1 MKAYRS
7 ILSFLLALVFLI
19 STSGFTLVYHY
30 CAGKISSVSLASS
43 QQCTCGGKHKK
54 SDCCKQ
60 KVVTH
65 KVQSSFLAKHI
76 QSITASSH
84 IALIPVSIIDVFPKP
99 ILATFYTTTIAFSPP
114 PENFPV
120 KFHSLL
126 I

>member
-7 ILSFLLALVFLI
+7 ILSFLLALVFMI
-19 STSGFTLVYHY
+19 STSGCTLVYHY
-30 CAGKISSVSLASS
+30 CAGKISSVSLTAS
-43 QQCTCGGKHKK
+43 QQCKCGGKHKK

-65 KVQSSFLAKHI
+65 KVQSSFLAKYI
-76 QSITASSH
+76 PSITVFSYITFITASH
-84 IALIPVSIIDVFPKP
+84 INLFPKP
-99 ILATFYTTTIAFSPP
+99 ILPTFYTTIAFSPP

-120 KFHSLL
+120 KFRALL

>member
-7 ILSFLLALVFLI
+7 ILSFFLALVFLI

-30 CAGKISSVSLASS
+30 CAGKISSVSLTAS
-43 QQCTCGGKHKK
+43 QQCKCGGKHKK

-65 KVQSSFLAKHI
+65 KVQSSFLTKYI
-76 QSITASSH
+76 QSITAFSS
-84 IALIPVSIIDVFPKP
+84 IVFIPLSTIDIFPKP
-99 ILATFYTTTIAFSPP
+99 ILPTFYTTIAFSPP

-120 KFHSLL
+120 KFRALL